1 MSADRRSED
10 ATALAQAFA
19 AGETNPAEAM
29 QAALERMER
38 LNPALN
44 AVIHPRPERA
54 LAEAEAAARRWQRRR
69 AGGGALGALGDV
81 PGDGAAFDGRAGDG
95 GAGGG
100 VAGGGGA
107 GGGGALDDMSDVGVP
122 FDGVPMAVKD
132 LGCEQAGEFHHAG
145 ARFLAELDWRG
156 SLDSH
161 LYSLLSGAGLISV
174 GRTNTPEFGTTITT
188 EPVAYGPTANPWA
201 LDRSPG
207 GSSGGSAAAVAAG
220 IVPVAH
226 GNDGGGSI
234 RVPAAACGL
243 VGLKP
248 TRGRV
253 STAPRLGE
261 HRGGFAVDGMLT
273 RTVRDAARCLDIISR
288 PAPGDPYVAPPLGA
302 GESFAGALA
311 ASFRSL
317 PPLRI
322 AVSTGNR
329 GRASAPVRRA
339 VEQTAELLAQLGH
352 RIEPDTAPDG
362 WYSPDLADHTIVVR
376 TVGMATELAGW
387 AERLGRPMTSDDVE
401 PANWWS
407 AELGRSLPAAAYVG
421 ALEELARWRRRVM
434 AFWNPARDV
443 GAAAPPAAPA
453 AAAQAAAAPAGGSG
467 RGFDVLL
474 TPVLA
479 DVTPPLGYL
488 ADPADGARRIAELAA
503 FVNQANITG
512 QPAISLPTA
521 ADPDGVP
528 LGVQLHAAHGG
539 ELLLL
544 AIAQQIADA
553 GGLIPL
559 GDLPQEA
566 ASPGA
571 AAARAARGRSEQER
585 EAAAP

>member
-1 MSADRRSED
+1 MSADRRFED

-19 AGETNPAEAM
+19 AGETEPAEAM
-29 QAALERMER
+29 QAALARMER

-54 LAEAEAAARRWQRRR
+54 LAEAEASAQRWSRRW
-69 AGGGALGALGDV
+69 AGGET
-81 PGDGAAFDGRAGDG
+81 
-95 GAGGG
+95 
-100 VAGGGGA
+100 
-107 GGGGALDDMSDVGVP
+107 LDDASGVGVP

-145 ARFLAELDWRG
+145 ARFLVELGWQG

-161 LYSLLSGAGLISV
+161 LYRLLSGSGLVSV

-188 EPVAYGPTANPWA
+188 EPDAYGPTANPWS

-288 PAPGDPYVAPPLGA
+288 PAPGDPYIAPPLGP
-302 GESFAGALA
+302 GESFAGSLA
-311 ASFRSL
+311 ASL

-322 AVSTGNR
+322 AVSTGGR
-329 GRASAPVRRA
+329 GRASPPVCRA
-339 VEQTAELLAQLGH
+339 VEQAADLLARLGH

-362 WYSPDLADHTIVVR
+362 WFSAELADHTIVVR
-376 TVGMATELAGW
+376 MVGMATELAGW
-387 AERLGRPMTSDDVE
+387 AERLERPMTSDDVE

-407 AELGRSLPAAAYVG
+407 AELGASLPASAYVQ
-421 ALEELARWRRRVM
+421 ALEALARWRRRVM
-434 AFWNPARDV
+434 SFWNADPAPGPSTPDRN
-443 GAAAPPAAPA
+443 
-453 AAAQAAAAPAGGSG
+453 
-467 RGFDVLL
+467 GFDLL
-474 TPVLA
+474 MTPVLA
-479 DVTPPLGYL
+479 DVTPHLGYL
-488 ADPADGARRIAELAA
+488 ADPIDGARRIAELAA
-503 FVNQANITG
+503 FVNQANLSG

-521 ADPDGVP
+521 RDADGLP

-539 ELLLL
+539 EGLLL
-544 AIAQQIADA
+544 AVAQQISEADGFIA
-553 GGLIPL
+553 L
-559 GDLPQEA
+559 GDLPQE
-566 ASPGA
+566 S
-571 AAARAARGRSEQER
+571 S
-585 EAAAP
+585 

>member
-1 MSADRRSED
+1 MSADRRYED
-10 ATALAQAFA
+10 ATALARAFA
-19 AGETNPAEAM
+19 AGETDPAEAM

-38 LNPALN
+38 LNPRLN

-54 LAEAEAAARRWQRRR
+54 LAEAAASAQRWSQRR
-69 AGGGALGALGDV
+69 ASGNALNDR
-81 PGDGAAFDGRAGDG
+81 PDG
-95 GAGGG
+95 
-100 VAGGGGA
+100 
-107 GGGGALDDMSDVGVP
+107 GVP
-122 FDGVPMAVKD
+122 FDGVPMAIKD

-145 ARFLAELDWRG
+145 ARFLVELGWQG

-161 LYSLLSGAGLISV
+161 LYGLLRGAGLISV

-188 EPVAYGPTANPWA
+188 EPDTYGPTANPWS

-243 VGLKP
+243 LGLKP

-288 PAPGDPYVAPPLGA
+288 PAPGDPYIAPPLGPD
-302 GESFAGALA
+302 ESFAGALTV
-311 ASFRSL
+311 SVS
-317 PPLRI
+317 PLRI
-322 AVSTGNR
+322 AVSTGSR
-329 GRASAPVRRA
+329 GRASPPVRRA
-339 VEQTAELLAQLGH
+339 VEQAADLLARLGH

-362 WYSPDLADHTIVVR
+362 WFSAELADHTIVVR

-407 AELGRSLPAAAYVG
+407 AELGRSLPASAYVG
-421 ALEELARWRRRVM
+421 ALEELARWRRQVM
-434 AFWNPARDV
+434 TFWNSVHDIRAAASR
-443 GAAAPPAAPA
+443 GAAASATTPDAE
-453 AAAQAAAAPAGGSG
+453 SR
-467 RGFDVLL
+467 RGFDLL
-474 TPVLA
+474 MTPVLA

-488 ADPADGARRIAELAA
+488 ADPADGARRIAELAT
-503 FVNQANITG
+503 FVNQANISG

-521 ADPDGVP
+521 VDADGLP

-539 ELLLL
+539 ERLLL
-544 AIAQQIADA
+544 AVAQQIADA
-553 GGLIPL
+553 GGFISL
-559 GDLPQEA
+559 GDLQ
-566 ASPGA
+566 
-571 AAARAARGRSEQER
+571 
-585 EAAAP
+585 

>member
-1 MSADRRSED
+1 MSADRRLED

-29 QAALERMER
+29 QAALERLER

-44 AVIHPRPERA
+44 AVIHPRPELA
-54 LAEAEAAARRWQRRR
+54 LAEAEAAAQRWQRRR
-69 AGGGALGALGDV
+69 AGGGALGGM
-81 PGDGAAFDGRAGDG
+81 
-95 GAGGG
+95 AGGG
-100 VAGGGGA
+100 MAGGVL
-107 GGGGALDDMSDVGVP
+107 LDGVL

-145 ARFLAELDWRG
+145 ARFLAELGWRG

-161 LYSLLSGAGLISV
+161 LYRLLRGAGLISV

-188 EPVAYGPTANPWA
+188 EPDAYGPTANPWA

-288 PAPGDPYVAPPLGA
+288 PAPGDPYVAPPLGL

-311 ASFRSL
+311 ASLRSL

-322 AVSTGNR
+322 AVSTGKR

-339 VEQTAELLAQLGH
+339 VEQAAVLLGELGH
-352 RIEPDTAPDG
+352 CIEPDTAPDG
-362 WYSPDLADHTIVVR
+362 WFSPDLADHTIVVR

-407 AELGRSLPAAAYVG
+407 AELGRSLPASAYVQ

-434 AFWNPARDV
+434 AFWGSVRAV
-443 GAAAPPAAPA
+443 GAAASAATAPPAAPVA
-453 AAAQAAAAPAGGSG
+453 AASAAAAPTAGSG
-467 RGFDVLL
+467 RGFDLLL

-479 DVTPPLGYL
+479 DVTPALGYL

-539 ELLLL
+539 ERLLL

-559 GDLPQEA
+559 GDLPPEA
-566 ASPGA
+566 ASPSA

>member
-1 MSADRRSED
+1 MPADRRFTD

-19 AGETNPAEAM
+19 AGETDPTEAVH
-29 QAALERMER
+29 AALERMER

-44 AVIHPRPERA
+44 AVIHPRPELA
-54 LAEAEAAARRWQRRR
+54 LAEAEASAQRWSRRR
-69 AGGGALGALGDV
+69 AGSN
-81 PGDGAAFDGRAGDG
+81 
-95 GAGGG
+95 
-100 VAGGGGA
+100 
-107 GGGGALDDMSDVGVP
+107 ALDDTSDVGVP
-122 FDGVPMAVKD
+122 FDGVPMAIKD

-145 ARFLAELDWRG
+145 ARFLVELGWRG

-161 LYSLLSGAGLISV
+161 LYRLLSGAGLISV

-188 EPVAYGPTANPWA
+188 EPDAYGPTANPWS

-288 PAPGDPYVAPPLGA
+288 PAPGDPYIAPPLGPS
-302 GESFAGALA
+302 ESFVGALTV
-311 ASFRSL
+311 SM

-339 VEQTAELLAQLGH
+339 VEQAVELLARLGH

-362 WYSPDLADHTIVVR
+362 WFSAELADHTIVVR

-407 AELGRSLPAAAYVG
+407 AELGASLPASAYVQ

-434 AFWNPARDV
+434 AFWNSDPAPGLSTPDR
-443 GAAAPPAAPA
+443 
-453 AAAQAAAAPAGGSG
+453 GGYG
-467 RGFDVLL
+467 LL
-474 TPVLA
+474 MTPVLA

-488 ADPADGARRIAELAA
+488 ADPTDGARRIAELAA
-503 FVNQANITG
+503 FVNQANISG

-521 ADPDGVP
+521 VDADGLP

-539 ELLLL
+539 ERLLL
-544 AIAQQIADA
+544 AVAQQIADA
-553 GGLIPL
+553 DGFISL
-559 GDLPQEA
+559 GDLQ
-566 ASPGA
+566 
-571 AAARAARGRSEQER
+571 
-585 EAAAP
+585 